1 MRHLL
6 LLIILTQTILVSA
19 QESVPIDTV
28 YSSEYLTKSTKFAW
42 TTYGA
47 DFLQLS
53 GGSAE
58 YLDNEVLTK
67 ANFNGAFIPRLS
79 IGGIHFWGHADF
91 YVRFPLGFLSAQS
104 VPDEFEQFNY
114 FQSVETGA
122 RIYPLALKPNA
133 LRPYL
138 GVNFRTLSFGFEPRN
153 SGFTVAFPSYQEF
166 IVPLQ
171 AGVTYASKKY
181 LFNAGVHYQTKR
193 SIRYSLSE
201 TQKGSVDF
209 DPISFEF
216 GVMRYVDLDRS
227 ARTKEGIAY
236 NNRKHQILK
245 ENKGLSAFYIGIG
258 PSSFM
263 QLTSNEFLDANF
275 PHIADDNLSSFAAD
289 ITAGYYFDKP
299 DLNLGISFRGAR
311 AVGKAI
317 DDEIKTRRR
326 SYMVEAYKFLFNYL
340 GFVPYFGLTGSME
353 NLRTEI
359 NGEVFE
365 TTKPA
370 VGFIFGWDI
379 RVVKT
384 ETGLLRTNL
393 RYVPGLHMDING
405 DRMMF
410 DHLEFNFI
418 QYVHFIGRKKKLKS
432 T

>member
-1 MRHLL
+1 MRVILL
-6 LLIILTQTILVSA
+6 LFVLFQVIHTSA
-19 QESVPIDTV
+19 QQKAVLDTV
-28 YSSEYLTKSTKFAW
+28 YSADYLTRSTKFAW
-42 TTYGA
+42 TTFGA

-58 YLDNEVLTK
+58 YLNNGVLNE
-67 ANFNGAFIPRLS
+67 ADFNGAFIPRLS

-104 VPDEFEQFNY
+104 VPNEFQQFTY

-122 RIYPLALKPNA
+122 RYYPFALRSNA
-133 LRPYL
+133 LRPYVGL
-138 GVNFRTLSFGFEPRN
+138 NFRTLSFGFEPRN

-171 AGVTYASKKY
+171 AGITYASDKY
-181 LFNAGVHYQTKR
+181 LFSAGIHYQTKR

-216 GVMRYVDLDRS
+216 GIMRYVDLDRN
-227 ARTKEGIAY
+227 ARTKEGIIY
-236 NNRKHQILK
+236 NNKKHHLLAEK
-245 ENKGLSAFYIGIG
+245 KGLSAFYLGIG

-263 QLTSNEFLDANF
+263 QLTSNEYLDLNF
-275 PHIADDNLSSFAAD
+275 PHLADDNLSSFAAD
-289 ITAGYYFDKP
+289 ITAGYYFEKP
-299 DLNLGISFRGAR
+299 DLNIGISFRSAR
-311 AVGKAI
+311 AQGKSI
-317 DDEIKTRRR
+317 DDVIKTRRR

-359 NGEVFE
+359 NGEIFE

-370 VGFIFGWDI
+370 LGFIFGWDI

-418 QYVHFIGRKKKLKS
+418 QYVHFIGRKRKLKN
-432 T
+432 